1 MMVYW
6 IDYAFS
12 TLENGKST
20 SFIWRVPTILQCV
33 FLIPMIFIVL
43 IIPETPRWLAAR
55 DRNEEAL
62 EVLTRLNKGKMTHEE
77 IQSIHTDIVR
87 TVALEK
93 SIGAGTWGDLLKND
107 SIQSR
112 RRLLIACGIQAFQ
125 QLGGINA
132 LIYYSGTLFQQ
143 SLGFSPHL
151 AGLMSGYLNTW
162 FFAASFIPWFLIDR
176 VGRRPLLLSM
186 VSVMAAVMAVQAGL
200 VYQTVNKTA
209 IARKSLF
216 SHFPLY
222 ILLSDT
228 FITRLGRYWSGSNV
242 VHLPGCIHHR
252 FPGHRL
258 GLPL

>member
-20 SFIWRVPTILQCV
+20 SFTWRVPTILQCI
-33 FLIPMIFIVL
+33 FLIPMILIIF

-62 EVLTRLNKGKMTHEE
+62 EVLTRLNKGKMSHEE
-77 IQSIHTDIVR
+77 IQNIHTDIVR
-87 TVALEK
+87 TVAIEK

-112 RRLLIACGIQAFQ
+112 RRFLIACSIQAFQ

-132 LIYYSGTLFQQ
+132 LIYYSGTLFQD
-143 SLGFSPHL
+143 SLGFDAHL
-151 AGLMSGYLNTW
+151 SGLMSGFLNTW

-186 VSVMAAVMAVQAGL
+186 VSLMAAVMAVQAAL
-200 VYQTVNKTA
+200 VYNTQHHTS
-209 IARKSLF
+209 IARKCSL
-216 SHFPLY
+216 
-222 ILLSDT
+222 IL
-228 FITRLGRYWSGSNV
+228 
-242 VHLPGCIHHR
+242 HLRDRI
-252 FPGHRL
+252 L
-258 GLPL
+258 T

>member
-1 MMVYW
+1 MFLNQIMMVYW

-20 SFIWRVPTILQCV
+20 SFTWRVPTILQCI
-33 FLIPMIFIVL
+33 FLIPMIFIIF

-62 EVLTRLNKGKMTHEE
+62 EVLTRLNKNRMSHEE
-77 IQSIHTDIVR
+77 IQTVHTDIVR

-112 RRLLIACGIQAFQ
+112 RRFLIACSIQAFQ

-132 LIYYSGTLFQQ
+132 LIYYSGTLFQE
-143 SLGFSPHL
+143 SLGFTPHL
-151 AGLMSGYLNTW
+151 SGLMSGFLNTW
-162 FFAASFIPWFLIDR
+162 FFLASFIPWFLIDR

-186 VSVMAAVMAVQAGL
+186 VSLMAAVMAVQAAL
-200 VYQTVNKTA
+200 VYNTQHHTS
-209 IARKSLF
+209 IARKSL
-216 SHFPLY
+216 L
-222 ILLSDT
+222 ILLA
-228 FITRLGRYWSGSNV
+228 
-242 VHLPGCIHHR
+242 
-252 FPGHRL
+252 
-258 GLPL
+258 

>member
-1 MMVYW
+1 MVYW

-12 TLENGKST
+12 TVENGVKT
-20 SFIWRVPTILQCV
+20 SFIWRVPTILQCI

-62 EVLTRLNKGKMTHEE
+62 EVLTRLNKGKMSQEE

-87 TVALEK
+87 TVAIEK
-93 SIGAGTWGDLLKND
+93 SIGAGSWGDLLKND

-112 RRLLIACGIQAFQ
+112 RRFLIACSIQAFQ

-132 LIYYSGTLFQQ
+132 LIYYSGTLFQK
-143 SLGFSPHL
+143 SLGFSPHFS
-151 AGLMSGYLNTW
+151 GLMSGFLNTW
-162 FFAASFIPWFLIDR
+162 FFLASFIPWFLIDR

-186 VSVMAAVMAVQAGL
+186 VSLMAAVMAVQAAL
-200 VYQTVNKTA
+200 VYNTQHHTS
-209 IARKSLF
+209 IARKF
-216 SHFPLY
+216 LY
-222 ILLSDT
+222 ILHLRTSKSNL
-228 FITRLGRYWSGSNV
+228 ITRWRWYWSRSNAL
-242 VHLPGCIHHR
+242 HLPRCIHR
-252 FPGHRL
+252 WFPGHRL